1 MSESTE
7 GIVAIGLRCVK
18 AGKTAICT
26 VGREGHGLHY
36 RGYSIEDLSAHG
48 SFEEVSFLLLK
59 GKLPTKSDLESWS
72 EELQKY
78 HDLPD
83 PLKRVLEQIPSNAH
97 PMDVLRTGVSM
108 LGTLEPEKDFS
119 HQDKLALRILSI
131 LPSILGYWYHHVKG
145 KEAPLDVK
153 VNSHAEYVMRMLKET
168 PPTESEIKMMDV
180 ALILYAEHEFNAST
194 FTARVCA
201 STLSDF
207 YSCITGAIGTLKGP
221 LHGGANER
229 AMEYILNFKTP
240 EDAVEGTKNR
250 LARKERIMGFGH
262 GVYKVRDP
270 RNAIIKE
277 QARKLC
283 EEAGKMDLFQ
293 IAEAIE
299 KVMWDEK
306 KLFPNLDYYAG
317 LAFYVAGIEIPM
329 FTPVFVFSRTSG
341 WAAHVIEQRSDN
353 KLIRP
358 SALYTGPEPRE
369 YVPIDQR

>member
-1 MSESTE
+1 M
-7 GIVAIGLRCVK
+7 
-18 AGKTAICT
+18 
-26 VGREGHGLHY
+26 
-36 RGYSIEDLSAHG
+36 
-48 SFEEVSFLLLK
+48 
-59 GKLPTKSDLESWS
+59 
-72 EELQKY
+72 
-78 HDLPD
+78 
-83 PLKRVLEQIPSNAH
+83 
-97 PMDVLRTGVSM
+97 
-108 LGTLEPEKDFS
+108 
-119 HQDKLALRILSI
+119 
-131 LPSILGYWYHHVKG
+131 PSILGYWYHHVKG

>member
-7 GIVAIGLRCVK
+7 GIVAIGLRGVK

>member
-1 MSESTE
+1 MSESNE
-7 GIVAIGLRCVK
+7 GIVAIGLRGVK

-36 RGYSIEDLSAHG
+36 RGYSIEDLAAHG
-48 SFEEVSFLLLK
+48 SFEEVSYLLLK
-59 GKLPTKSDLESWS
+59 GKLPTKPELDDWS
-72 EELQKY
+72 AELQKY
-78 HDLPD
+78 HALPD
-83 PLKRVLEQIPSNAH
+83 PLKRVLEQIPGSAH
-97 PMDVLRTGVSM
+97 PMDVLRTGISM
-108 LGTLEPEKDFS
+108 LGSLEPETDFS
-119 HQDKLALRILSI
+119 QHDSLALRILSI
-131 LPSILGYWYHHVKG
+131 LPSILGYWYFYTRG
-145 KEAPLDVK
+145 KEAPLDAT
-153 VNSHAEYVMRMLKET
+153 VNSHAEYVLRMLKDT
-168 PPTESEIKMMDV
+168 PPTESEIRMMDV

-207 YSCITGAIGTLKGP
+207 HSCITAAIGTLKGP

-240 EDAVEGTKNR
+240 EEAVEGTKER

-277 QARKLC
+277 WARKLC
-283 EEAGKMDLFQ
+283 QESGKMDLFQ

-317 LAFYVAGIEIPM
+317 LAFYMAGLEIPM
-329 FTPVFVFSRTSG
+329 FTPIFVFSRASG
-341 WAAHVIEQRSDN
+341 WAAHVIEQRADN

-358 SALYTGPEPRE
+358 SALYTGPEPKE